1 MGESISI
8 RKLNESRSTTGN
20 RIHVKY
26 HSREILWSLRQ
37 DDVRNFVLNTCA
49 RVPSA
54 LWLLSAYFVF
64 PFGRTESAVKFPKLI
79 FQYVNAMLTR
89 GRKLASSTDCLR
101 FFLHTSFPS
110 SSTRGT
116 RVPRR
121 WRMKHNAENWNYAS
135 IFLSIESRRN
145 EIYISRIPGDS
156 STTSDVI
163 LLSKIR

>member
-26 HSREILWSLRQ
+26 HSREILWSLKQ
-37 DDVRNFVLNTCA
+37 DDVRNFVLNTWA
-49 RVPSA
+49 SVPSV

-64 PFGRTESAVKFPKLI
+64 PFGRTKSTVKFPKLI
-79 FQYVNAMLTR
+79 FKYVNAMPTR

-101 FFLHTSFPS
+101 FFLRTSFPS

-116 RVPRR
+116 WAPRR
-121 WRMKHNAENWNYAS
+121 WRMKHNAENRNYAT
-135 IFLSIESRRN
+135 IFPSIESRRN
-145 EIYISRIPGDS
+145 EIYISRIPSDS

>member
-26 HSREILWSLRQ
+26 HGRKILWSLRQ

-49 RVPSA
+49 RVPSV
-54 LWLLSAYFVF
+54 LWLLSTYFVF
-64 PFGRTESAVKFPKLI
+64 PFGRTKSAVKFLKLI
-79 FQYVNAMLTR
+79 FKYVNAMLTR
-89 GRKLASSTDCLR
+89 GRKLTSSIDCLR
-101 FFLHTSFPS
+101 FFLHASFPS
-110 SSTRGT
+110 SFTRGI
-116 RVPRR
+116 RAPRR
-121 WRMKHNAENWNYAS
+121 WRMKHNAENWNYSS
-135 IFLSIESRRN
+135 ILPSIESRWN
-145 EIYISRIPGDS
+145 EIYTSRIPSDS